1 MSVKVTEKEYEGY
14 GKCVFIEND
23 ACTLAVTIEFGPRV
37 IYFARKGRKNVMLE
51 DRDGLFTV
59 DVEGY
64 GTWRNRGGHRLWVA
78 PELLPETYYPDNAP
92 VAYKAEGDTVTFT
105 PPVTPFAKQLET
117 VIKLDAD
124 KAVAE
129 VTQRITNVG
138 DKEAD
143 FALWSITGLTDG
155 GTAVIPMCTRKAGYL
170 PNRVMSLWDYS
181 DINDPRFKLTNEYAR
196 IRQDKFLPSPF
207 KAGFNVED
215 GFAAYAVNE
224 QIFVKC
230 FGDYQFVEYPD
241 YSCNFE
247 MYTNYK
253 FLECEILGEKR
264 KYQPGETTEVTE
276 TWYLLDNEGDK
287 EPELDKIRTAV
298 GK

>member
-1 MSVKVTEKEYEGY
+1 MSVKISEKEYKSY

-23 ACTLAVTIEFGPRV
+23 AAELAVTLEFGPRV
-37 IYFARKGRKNVMLE
+37 IYFARKGRENVMLE
-51 DRDGLFTV
+51 DLEDQFTEE
-59 DVEGY
+59 VEGY
-64 GTWRNRGGHRLWVA
+64 GTWHNRGGHRLWVA
-78 PELLPETYYPDNAP
+78 PELMPETYYPDNNP

-105 PPVTPFAKQLET
+105 PPATPMDKQLEM
-117 VIKLDAD
+117 VLKLDAE
-124 KAVAE
+124 KAVVE

-138 DKEAD
+138 DKKAD
-143 FALWSITGLTDG
+143 FALWSITGLCAG
-155 GTAVIPMCTRKAGYL
+155 GTAVIPMCTRKAGFL

-181 DINDPRFKLTNEYAR
+181 DIADPRFKLTNEYAR
-196 IRQDKFLPSPF
+196 IRQDKFMPGPF

-230 FGDYQFVEYPD
+230 FGDYEFVEYPD

-264 KYQPGETTEVTE
+264 KYQPGETTEVKE
-276 TWYLLDNEGDK
+276 TWHLLDNAGDK
-287 EPELDKIRTAV
+287 EPELDKIRAAV

>member
-1 MSVKVTEKEYEGY
+1 MSVKITEKEYKSF
-14 GKCVFIEND
+14 GKCVFMEND
-23 ACTLAVTIEFGPRV
+23 VCTVAVTVEFGPRV
-37 IYFARKGRKNVMLE
+37 IYFSMKDKQNVMLE
-51 DRDGLFTV
+51 DEQGLFTLDV
-59 DVEGY
+59 DGY

-78 PELLPETYYPDNAP
+78 PELVPETYNPDNDP
-92 VAYKAEGDTVTFT
+92 VEYKVNGSEVSFK
-105 PPVTPFAKQLET
+105 PPVTPFKKQLET
-117 VIKLDAD
+117 IVKLDEN
-124 KAVAE
+124 KAAVQ
-129 VTQRITNVG
+129 VTQRITNLD

-143 FALWSITGLTDG
+143 FALWSITGLTAG

-181 DINDPRFKLTNEYAR
+181 DVYDPRFKLTNEYAR
-196 IRQDKFLPSPF
+196 IRQDKFIPKAF

-230 FGDYQFVEYPD
+230 FGEYQFVEYPD

-247 MYTNYK
+247 MYTNQQ

-264 KYQPGETTEVTE
+264 KYQPGETTEMTE
-276 TWYLLDNEGDK
+276 TWYLLDNTGDI
-287 EPELDKIRTAV
+287 EPDLDKIRTAV

>member
-92 VAYKAEGDTVTFT
+92 VAYKVEGDTVTFT

-276 TWYLLDNEGDK
+276 TWHLLDNEGDK

>member
-264 KYQPGETTEVTE
+264 KYQPGESTEVTE
-276 TWYLLDNEGDK
+276 TWHLLDNEGDK

>member
-276 TWYLLDNEGDK
+276 TWHLLDNEGDK
-287 EPELDKIRTAV
+287 EPELDKIRAAV

>member
-1 MSVKVTEKEYEGY
+1 MSVKITEKEYEGY
-14 GKCVFIEND
+14 GKCVFMEND

-51 DRDGLFTV
+51 DREGLFTV

-92 VAYKAEGDTVTFT
+92 VAYKAVGDTVTFT

-155 GTAVIPMCTRKAGYL
+155 GTAVIPMCTRKSGYL

-196 IRQDKFLPSPF
+196 IRQDKFLPSAF

-247 MYTNYK
+247 MYTNHK

-264 KYQPGETTEVTE
+264 KYQPGETTEVRE
-276 TWYLLDNEGDK
+276 TWHLLDNEGDR

>member
-264 KYQPGETTEVTE
+264 KYKPGESTEVTE
-276 TWYLLDNEGDK
+276 TWHLLDNEGDK

>member
-264 KYQPGETTEVTE
+264 KYQPGESTEVTE
-276 TWYLLDNEGDK
+276 TWHLLDNGGDK

>member
-1 MSVKVTEKEYEGY
+1 MSVKISEKEYKSF

-23 ACTLAVTIEFGPRV
+23 AAALAVTIEFGPRV
-37 IYFARKGRKNVMLE
+37 IFFARKGRENVMLE
-51 DRDGLFTV
+51 DPNKEFNV

-64 GTWRNRGGHRLWVA
+64 GTWYNRGGHRLWVA
-78 PELLPETYYPDNAP
+78 PELLPETYFPDNAP
-92 VAYKAEGDTVTFT
+92 VEYKVDGDTVTFT
-105 PPVTPFAKQLET
+105 PPATPMGKQLET
-117 VIKLDAD
+117 ALKLDAD
-124 KAVAE
+124 KAVVE
-129 VTQRITNVG
+129 VTQRITNLS

-143 FALWSITGLTDG
+143 FALWSITGLCAG
-155 GTAVIPMCTRKAGYL
+155 GTAVIPMCTRKSGYL

-181 DINDPRFKLTNEYAR
+181 DIADPRFKLTNEYAR
-196 IRQDKFLPSPF
+196 IRQDKFMPGPF

-247 MYTNYK
+247 MYTNHQ

-264 KYQPGETTEVTE
+264 KYQPGETTEVKE
-276 TWYLLDNEGDK
+276 TWHLLDNEGDR
-287 EPELDKIRTAV
+287 EPQLDKIRAAV

>member
-1 MSVKVTEKEYEGY
+1 MSVKITEKEYEGY
-14 GKCVFIEND
+14 GKCVFMEND

-51 DRDGLFTV
+51 DREGLFTV

-138 DKEAD
+138 GKEAD

-155 GTAVIPMCTRKAGYL
+155 GTAVIPMCTRKSGYL

-196 IRQDKFLPSPF
+196 IRQDKFLPSAF

-247 MYTNYK
+247 MYTNHK

-264 KYQPGETTEVTE
+264 KYQPGETTEVRE
-276 TWYLLDNEGDK
+276 TWHLLDNEGDR

>member
-1 MSVKVTEKEYEGY
+1 MSVKITEKEYEGY
-14 GKCVFIEND
+14 GKCVFMEND

-51 DRDGLFTV
+51 DREGLFTV

-92 VAYKAEGDTVTFT
+92 VAYKAVGDTVTFT

-155 GTAVIPMCTRKAGYL
+155 GTAVIPMCTRKSGYL

-196 IRQDKFLPSPF
+196 IRQDNFLPSAF

-247 MYTNYK
+247 MYTNHK

-264 KYQPGETTEVTE
+264 KYQPGETTEVRE
-276 TWYLLDNEGDK
+276 TWHLLDNEGDR

>member
-215 GFAAYAVNE
+215 GLSAYAVNE

-264 KYQPGETTEVTE
+264 KYQPGESTEVTE
-276 TWYLLDNEGDK
+276 TWHLLDNEGDK

>member
-1 MSVKVTEKEYEGY
+1 MSVKITEKVYEGY
-14 GKCVFIEND
+14 GRCVFIEND
-23 ACTLAVTIEFGPRV
+23 ACTLAVTVDFGPRV
-37 IYFARKGRKNVMLE
+37 IYFSRKGRENVMLE
-51 DRDGLFTV
+51 DREQLFTV

-78 PELLPETYYPDNAP
+78 PELLPETYYPDEAP
-92 VAYKAEGDTVTFT
+92 VEYKAEGDTVTFT
-105 PPVTPFAKQLET
+105 PPVTPFAKQLKT
-117 VIKLDAD
+117 VITLDSE
-124 KAVAE
+124 KAMAV
-129 VTQRITNVG
+129 VTQSITNVG

-155 GTAVIPMCTRKAGYL
+155 GTAVIPMCTRKSGYL

-196 IRQDKFLPSPF
+196 IRQDKFIPKAF

-230 FGDYQFVEYPD
+230 FGDYEFVKYPD

-247 MYTNYK
+247 MYTNNK
-253 FLECEILGEKR
+253 FLECEILGEMR

-276 TWYLLDNEGDK
+276 TWYLLDNEGDV
-287 EPELDKIRTAV
+287 EPELDKIRAAV

>member
-1 MSVKVTEKEYEGY
+1 MSVKITEKEYEGY
-14 GKCVFIEND
+14 GKCVFMEND

-51 DRDGLFTV
+51 DREGLFTV

-105 PPVTPFAKQLET
+105 PPLTPFAKQLET

-138 DKEAD
+138 GKEAD

-155 GTAVIPMCTRKAGYL
+155 GTAVIPMCTRKSGYL

-196 IRQDKFLPSPF
+196 IRQDKFLPSAF

-247 MYTNYK
+247 MYTNHK

-264 KYQPGETTEVTE
+264 KYQPGETTEVRE
-276 TWYLLDNEGDK
+276 TWHLLDNEGDR

>member
-1 MSVKVTEKEYEGY
+1 MSVKITEKVYEGY
-14 GKCVFIEND
+14 GRCVFIEND
-23 ACTLAVTIEFGPRV
+23 ACTLAVTVDFGPRV
-37 IYFARKGRKNVMLE
+37 IYFSRKGRENVMLE
-51 DRDGLFTV
+51 DREQLFTV

-78 PELLPETYYPDNAP
+78 PELLPETYYPDEAP
-92 VAYKAEGDTVTFT
+92 VEYKAEGDTVTFT
-105 PPVTPFAKQLET
+105 PPVTPFAKQLKT
-117 VIKLDAD
+117 VITLDSE
-124 KAVAE
+124 KAMAA
-129 VTQRITNVG
+129 VTQSITNVG

-155 GTAVIPMCTRKAGYL
+155 GTAVIPMCTRKSGYL

-196 IRQDKFLPSPF
+196 IRQDKFIPKAF

-224 QIFVKC
+224 QIFVQC
-230 FGDYQFVEYPD
+230 FGDYEFVKYPD

-247 MYTNYK
+247 MYTNNR
-253 FLECEILGEKR
+253 FLECEILGEMR

-276 TWYLLDNEGDK
+276 TWYLLDNEGDV
-287 EPELDKIRTAV
+287 EPELDKIRAAV

>member
-1 MSVKVTEKEYEGY
+1 MSVKITEKEYEGY
-14 GKCVFIEND
+14 GKCVFMEND

-92 VAYKAEGDTVTFT
+92 VAYKAEGDTVIFT

-155 GTAVIPMCTRKAGYL
+155 GTAVIPMCTRKSGYL

-196 IRQDKFLPSPF
+196 IRQDKFLPSAF

-247 MYTNYK
+247 MYTNHK

-264 KYQPGETTEVTE
+264 KYQPGETTEVRE
-276 TWYLLDNEGDK
+276 TWHLLDNEGDR

>member
-1 MSVKVTEKEYEGY
+1 MSVSISEKEYKSY

-23 ACTLAVTIEFGPRV
+23 ACTLAVTVGFGPRV
-37 IYFARKGRKNVMLE
+37 IYFSRKGRENVMLE
-51 DRDGLFTV
+51 DTEQVFTV

-78 PELLPETYYPDNAP
+78 PELLPETYYPDEAP
-92 VAYKAEGDTVTFT
+92 VEYKAEGDTVTFT
-105 PPVTPFAKQLET
+105 PPATPFGKQLRTT
-117 VIKLDAD
+117 VRLDPD
-124 KAVAE
+124 KAVAHI
-129 VTQRITNVG
+129 TQSITNVG

-143 FALWSITGLTDG
+143 FALWSITGLTAG
-155 GTAVIPMCTRKAGYL
+155 GTAVIPMCTRRSGYL

-196 IRQDKFLPSPF
+196 IRQDKFIQGAF

-247 MYTNYK
+247 MYTNNR

-264 KYQPGETTEVTE
+264 RYQPGETTEVTE
-276 TWYLLDNEGDK
+276 TWHLLDNTGDI
-287 EPELDKIRTAV
+287 EPDLDKIRTAV

>member
-1 MSVKVTEKEYEGY
+1 M
-14 GKCVFIEND
+14 
-23 ACTLAVTIEFGPRV
+23 
-37 IYFARKGRKNVMLE
+37 
-51 DRDGLFTV
+51 
-59 DVEGY
+59 
-64 GTWRNRGGHRLWVA
+64 WVA
-78 PELLPETYYPDNAP
+78 PELIPETYNPDNSP
-92 VAYKAEGDTVTFT
+92 VEYKAEGDTVTFT

-117 VIKLDAD
+117 VIALDAD
-124 KAVAE
+124 KAVVT
-129 VTQRITNVG
+129 VTQRIKNVG

-143 FALWSITGLTDG
+143 YALWSITGLTEG
-155 GTAVIPMCTRKAGYL
+155 GTAVIPMCTRKSGYL

-181 DINDPRFKLTNEYAR
+181 DVNDPRFKLTNEYVR
-196 IRQDKFLPSPF
+196 IRQDKFIQGAF

-247 MYTNYK
+247 MYTNSK

-264 KYQPGETTEVTE
+264 KYQPGETAELTE
-276 TWYLLDNEGDK
+276 TWHLLDNKGDI
-287 EPELDKIRTAV
+287 EPELDKIREAV